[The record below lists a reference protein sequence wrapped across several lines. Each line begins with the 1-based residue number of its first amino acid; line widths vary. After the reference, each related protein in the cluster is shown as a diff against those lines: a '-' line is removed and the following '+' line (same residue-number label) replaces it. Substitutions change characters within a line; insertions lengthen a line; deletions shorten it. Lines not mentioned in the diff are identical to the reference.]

1 MERLVAHF
9 RDRHQ
14 MLIAERAAARL
25 AEIVRG
31 LRNVDPGIL
40 LGVMGSD
47 VDALIPRRI
56 DVTLSEL
63 RSALE
68 GRRSVA

>member
-14 MLIAERAAARL
+14 ILIAERVAARL
-25 AEIVRG
+25 AETVRG

-56 DVTLSEL
+56 DVSLAEL
-63 RSALE
+63 RAALE